1 MKIYLDKVCYIVGDM
16 SEVNFLVNIIFIYI
30 NIISII

>member
-16 SEVNFLVNIIFIYI
+16 SEVNFLSLVNEAYIIRI
-30 NIISII
+30 NL

>member
-16 SEVNFLVNIIFIYI
+16 SEVNFLLTRTLYYI
-30 NIISII
+30 